1 MFFLFQVLGSSHCV
15 MHDFC
20 GENDFG
26 DATCSYNG
34 TAKLLDDGEA
44 LEILQEICPEIIRG
58 MYMYH
63 NCLIMNMWKNYLL
76 KSILY
81 NIFHKFIYQI
91 LDYV

>member
-1 MFFLFQVLGSSHCV
+1 MYMLNVKFWFIKFLILNVFIFQVSASSHCV

-44 LEILQEICPEIIRG
+44 LEILQEICPEILRG
-58 MYMYH
+58 M
-63 NCLIMNMWKNYLL
+63 
-76 KSILY
+76 
-81 NIFHKFIYQI
+81 
-91 LDYV
+91 